1 MNGPHAKRRLAAG
14 VAVLVALV
22 LISSFPGCRAPRP
35 PLESAPAPA
44 GTAKPAPEPPKVKE
58 MVPEEGGEGTFAL
71 EEPYTSLA
79 APRLATSSDRIL
91 RGLAFHGLTRFNDS
105 GRVEPELAVKWEM
118 LHEGSEWVFHLRPE
132 TMFTNGRYLEAR
144 HVAASWEKLVVA
156 TDSSYAWLLDA
167 VEGYDEMLSGK
178 APHLAGLILE
188 DGLTLR
194 VELRYPMRTFP
205 ARLAHP
211 ALGVSAFGEDE
222 EGIGYFQI
230 WGTPKSQLIVLRSN
244 PEYFRGLPHL
254 DEMAFVRGEAA
265 ARDKMATGALD
276 VAVLPPLEKAPSE
289 SKVRVF
295 TLAEGR
301 TYLLGL
307 NRGAS
312 PFSRD
317 DTATRFLASL
327 DREEMAKAAAG
338 ESGRVPATLLGG
350 PPPSSRQV
358 ASLPVP
364 AAPPT
369 GLGRLD
375 LVYPE
380 GDRTLSLLVEKLAN
394 GVLKAGGRVVP
405 HSVRAADIR
414 GTLARGEYQLFIV
427 PSLPAGPDPLLRL
440 EEMIR
445 WNRSAPAT
453 VMTTLRGL
461 QREEEPS
468 KIAAGLSSLDASLQ
482 AEGLLVPLAL
492 VPRRFLVAKGICGLH
507 PDPATTLDW
516 ARVWRSR
523 HPQGEC
529 D

>member
-1 MNGPHAKRRLAAG
+1 MNGLHAKRRLAAG
-14 VAVLVALV
+14 VAVVVALV
-22 LISSFPGCRAPRP
+22 LITSFPGCRAPRP
-35 PLESAPAPA
+35 PLQSGPAPTGA
-44 GTAKPAPEPPKVKE
+44 AQPAPEPPKVKE
-58 MVPEEGGEGTFAL
+58 VVPEEGGEGTFAL
-71 EEPYTSLA
+71 EEPFTSLA
-79 APRLATSSDRIL
+79 AARLATSSDRIL
-91 RGLAFHGLTRFNDS
+91 RGLAFHGLARFNDS

-118 LHEGSEWVFHLRPE
+118 LREGSEWVFHLRPE
-132 TMFTNGRYLEAR
+132 TMLTNGRYLEAR

-156 TDSSYAWLLDA
+156 TDSIYAWLLDA
-167 VEGYDEMLSGK
+167 VEGYDELLSGK

-194 VELRYPMRTFP
+194 VKLRYPVRTFS

-211 ALGVSAFGEDE
+211 AMGISAFGEDE
-222 EGIGYFQI
+222 QGIGYFQI
-230 WGTPKSQLIVLRSN
+230 WGTPKPQLIVLRSN

-276 VAVLPPLEKAPSE
+276 AAVLPPLEKAPTE

-307 NRGAS
+307 NRGVS

-317 DTATRFLASL
+317 DTTTRFLASL

-350 PPPSSRQV
+350 PPPSRQD
-358 ASLPVP
+358 ASPPVP

-380 GDRTLSLLVEKLAN
+380 GDRTLSLLVEKLASQ
-394 GVLKAGGRVVP
+394 VLKGGGRVVP
-405 HSVRAADIR
+405 HSVRAADIP
-414 GTLARGEYQLFIV
+414 GTLARGEFQLFIV
-427 PSLPAGPDPLLRL
+427 PSLPASPDRLLRL

-453 VMTTLRGL
+453 LMTTLRGL

-468 KIAAGLSSLDASLQ
+468 RITAGLSSLDASLQ
-482 AEGLLVPLAL
+482 AEGLLVPLAQ

-507 PDPATTLDW
+507 PEPATILDW

-523 HPQGEC
+523 HPQEEC